1 MAEAG
6 AREIKGWHVLVVT
19 VAAFGVIIAVNL
31 VMAYKAI
38 STFPGLEVENSYV
51 ASQTFDADRRAQ
63 EALGWTLAPGYD
75 AAKDQMVLA
84 FTDRA
89 GKPVVVEG
97 LDVLLGR
104 VTEAREDSTPRFV
117 YEGGVYV
124 AKVALNPGKW
134 MLHVTARSGDGVLFQ
149 QRLNLFVKG

>member
-6 AREIKGWHVLVVT
+6 VREIKGWHVLAFT

-38 STFPGLEVENSYV
+38 STFPGLEVDNSYV
-51 ASQTFDADRRAQ
+51 ASQSFDADRRAQ
-63 EALGWTLAPGYD
+63 VSLGWNLTPTYD
-75 AAKDQMVLA
+75 AAQGVVVLA
-84 FTDRA
+84 FTDVA

-97 LDVLLGR
+97 LKVLLGR
-104 VTEAREDSTPRFV
+104 VTEAREDSTPKFV

-124 AKVALNPGKW
+124 APAALRPGKW
-134 MLHVTARSGDGVLFQ
+134 MLHVSAQSGDGVLFQ

>member
-1 MAEAG
+1 MADAG
-6 AREIKGWHVLVVT
+6 VREIKGWHVLAFT

-51 ASQTFDADRRAQ
+51 ASQTFDVDRKAQ
-63 EALGWTLAPGYD
+63 ESLGWTVAPSYD
-75 AAKDQMVLA
+75 GAKGEMVLA
-84 FTDRA
+84 FTDAA
-89 GKPVVVEG
+89 GKPVVVEA
-97 LDVLLGR
+97 LVVLLGR

-124 AKVALNPGKW
+124 APATLDPGKW
-134 MLHVTARSGDGVLFQ
+134 MLHVSARSGDGVLFQ

>member
-6 AREIKGWHVLVVT
+6 VREIKGWHVLAFT

-31 VMAYKAI
+31 LMAYKAI

-51 ASQTFDADRRAQ
+51 ASQTFDMERRAQ
-63 EALGWTLAPGYD
+63 EALGWTVAPSYD
-75 AAKDQMVLA
+75 AAKGELALA
-84 FTDRA
+84 FTDAA
-89 GKPVVVEG
+89 GKPVVVEQ
-97 LDVLLGR
+97 LQVLLGR

-117 YEGGVYV
+117 YEGGAYV
-124 AKVALNPGKW
+124 ARAALHPGKW

-149 QRLNLFVKG
+149 QRLNLFV

>member
-1 MAEAG
+1 MTEAK
-6 AREIKGWHVLVVT
+6 AREIKGWHVLAFT

-38 STFPGLEVENSYV
+38 STFPGVEVANSYV

-63 EALGWTLAPGYD
+63 QALGWTVAPAYD
-75 AAKDQMVLA
+75 AAKAELGLA
-84 FTDRA
+84 FTDAA

-97 LDVLLGR
+97 LQVLLGR
-104 VTEAREDSTPRFV
+104 VTEAREDSTPQFV

-124 AKVALNPGKW
+124 AKAALHPGKW
-134 MLHVTARSGDGVLFQ
+134 MLHVTAHSGDGVLFQ